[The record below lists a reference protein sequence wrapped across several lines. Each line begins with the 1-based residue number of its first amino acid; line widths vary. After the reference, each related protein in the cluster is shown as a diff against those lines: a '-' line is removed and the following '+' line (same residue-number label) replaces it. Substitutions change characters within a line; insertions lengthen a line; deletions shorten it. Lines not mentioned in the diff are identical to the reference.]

1 MLIYKLY
8 RKSQNPTTHI
18 FDISCNYLYTAS
30 SGEALLEMLLLCCV
44 QVSSI
49 VSAYLLFLAF
59 LVTCRGV
66 CSYVC
71 VFLIL
76 FLMLLQILPIVLRAN
91 RHTPQAN
98 LISVLFKA
106 QFSQVPVFVCFPA
119 VYSAFPPRLSLV
131 FLCVPC

>member
-1 MLIYKLY
+1 M
-8 RKSQNPTTHI
+8 
-18 FDISCNYLYTAS
+18 ISCNYLYTAS
-30 SGEALLEMLLLCCV
+30 SGEALLEMFLLCCV

-59 LVTCRGV
+59 LVTCPGV
-66 CSYVC
+66 CFYVC

-76 FLMLLQILPIVLRAN
+76 FLMLLQILLIVSRAN
-91 RHTPQAN
+91 PQAN

-119 VYSAFPPRLSLV
+119 VYSAFPPRLFLV
-131 FLCVPC
+131 RLCVSCGLFPMALGFSFNFWR